1 MFWVNRITDPT
12 WPARILASRPGPAEV
27 PSSPTMIR
35 WPSSFA
41 SEAGSFT
48 WELAG
53 ADGGAGDAAPVGC
66 ECGVARIE
74 TAATHAVGNAAAVAG
89 IATDAAT
96 DASKLRRTQ
105 DIRRG

>member
-1 MFWVNRITDPT
+1 
-12 WPARILASRPGPAEV
+12 
-27 PSSPTMIR
+27 MIR

-41 SEAGSFT
+41 SEAGIFT

-53 ADGGAGDAAPVGC
+53 AGGGAGEAAPVGC
-66 ECGVARIE
+66 EWGAARVE

-96 DASKLRRTQ
+96 AASQLRRTQ